1 VYKGSGEG
9 GAMSESDLKK
19 LLAHF
24 KESRKDNNTPEKARA
39 LLQNEGILDDS
50 GKLAETFREEL

>member
-1 VYKGSGEG
+1 
-9 GAMSESDLKK
+9 MSESDLKK